1 MMDTSDPLVI
11 FAQECIAEAEDGE
24 TVHVQSDEPERLQSI
39 LAKLTADRDVLRR
52 IYISGRRT
60 P

>member
-1 MMDTSDPLVI
+1 MDMSDSLVI

-24 TVHVQSDEPERLQSI
+24 TVHVQSDEPERLRTI
-39 LAKLTADRDVLRR
+39 LAKLAPDDAVLCR
-52 IYISGRRT
+52 IQVNGRRT